1 MKRPVFNEKTE
12 VKVINKNSTRYGK
25 RGIVVRLDA
34 VLADG
39 TLLNASDPNNK
50 EKLKTAYEEDTIA
63 NWGALIKFVDEYADA
78 EVWFAASEIEIVQ
91 HKFIDIDY
99 IREEDIVLGQKPDG
113 TPHIRPKNTGAFEV
127 GDIISITTKIDGANA
142 SIAWDETTGKLEV
155 FSRTNLLDSPGALRG
170 FYDYIKTNVE
180 PKIPFADYAVLRQLV
195 IFGEWCVGHT
205 VQYNKDWYNKWRI
218 YDIYDKVSEKYWCQ
232 DAVKYFCECYGLEY
246 IEALYNGPF
255 VSWDH
260 CRSFIGKSTAYGPA
274 QEGIVIKN
282 QSKLFSE
289 KPNGP
294 VYIKIVDE
302 KFKEHM
308 TNKGH
313 KQKEVDPEKQAAL
326 AKATELVESVVTE
339 ARVRKMI
346 CKLMDEGQLPS
357 EIQPKDMDS
366 VMKLLPKL
374 IYDDV
379 LKEEKE
385 TFDAASALVES
396 VGKLISTTTAKHAR
410 NIVVGK

>member
-25 RGIVVRLDA
+25 RGIVIRLDA

-39 TLLNASDPNNK
+39 TFLNASDPNNK
-50 EKLKTAYEEDTIA
+50 EKLKTAYEEDNVA
-63 NWGALIKFVDEYADA
+63 NWGAMVKFVDEYADA
-78 EVWFAASEIEIVQ
+78 EVWFAASEIEPIQ

-127 GDIISITTKIDGANA
+127 GDIISITTKIDGANS
-142 SIAWDETTGKLEV
+142 SISWDETTGKLEV

-170 FYDYIKTNVE
+170 FYDYIKTEVE
-180 PKIPFADYAVLRQLV
+180 PKTDWSKYDGYVF
-195 IFGEWCVGHT
+195 FGEWCVGHSIKS
-205 VQYNKDWYNKWRI
+205 YNKDWFNKWRI
-218 YDIYDKVSEKYWCQ
+218 YDIWSKTTGCYLSQ
-232 DAVKYFCECYGLEY
+232 LTVKDICREIGIEY
-246 IEALYNGPF
+246 IEELYYGPF
-255 VSWDH
+255 ISWDH
-260 CRSFIGKSTAYGPA
+260 CRSFIGKSTAYGPE
-274 QEGIVIKN
+274 QEGIVVKN
-282 QSKLFSE
+282 QSKLGLDTRDS
-289 KPNGP
+289 

-308 TNKGH
+308 ANKGH

-357 EIQPKDMDS
+357 EIQPKDMGS

-396 VGKLISTTTAKHAR
+396 VGKLISSTTAKHAR